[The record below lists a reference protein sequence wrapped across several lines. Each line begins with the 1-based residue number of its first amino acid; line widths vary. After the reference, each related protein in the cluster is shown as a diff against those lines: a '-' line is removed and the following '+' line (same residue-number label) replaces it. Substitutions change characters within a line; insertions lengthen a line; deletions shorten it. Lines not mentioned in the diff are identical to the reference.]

1 MSIALFQAQHRSAY
15 LSLINSLTFH
25 RLVKINKMSI
35 KLRSVYAGKF
45 DLVAYSDTTGTTHTG
60 SIYHDRVQ
68 TDNRRNLQFFRQQ
81 ADKFHHDHRSD
92 CNTDIVLAS
101 LFFN

>member
-1 MSIALFQAQHRSAY
+1 
-15 LSLINSLTFH
+15 
-25 RLVKINKMSI
+25 MSI

-45 DLVAYSDTTGTTHTG
+45 DLVAYGDTTGTAHTG

-68 TDNRRNLQFFRQQ
+68 ADNRRNLQFFRQQ